1 MSGSENATS
10 DADFH
15 DAVESLEQL
24 GLTTYEAKV
33 FITLQRLR
41 TGTAREVNDATSV
54 PRSQVYA
61 TAESLESQ
69 GLIEIQQ
76 SNPITYKPV
85 DITEARELLTERFER
100 EQNRAFSY
108 VEQAISEGTGIEE
121 REDIWTISGA
131 ARINNRA
138 VSLIETAND
147 RLILGTGDTRHF
159 PPEVCEALASADAR
173 GVSVSVL
180 SDDGGVNEIARDLG
194 VATEPARGYR
204 PSDDQTGRI
213 LLGDDDIILLSVS
226 TYRSGEE
233 AGLWSANTEFA
244 TILMQVVEAG
254 LYEGF

>member
-1 MSGSENATS
+1 MA
-10 DADFH
+10 
-15 DAVESLEQL
+15 EQL

-41 TGTAREVNDATSV
+41 TGTAREVNEATSV

-69 GLIEIQQ
+69 GLIEIQE

-85 DITEARELLTERFER
+85 AIEEARELLTRRFER

-138 VSLIETAND
+138 VTLIEGTTD
-147 RLILGTGDTRHF
+147 RLVFGTGDPRHF
-159 PPEVCEALASADAR
+159 PPGVCEALASADAR
-173 GVSVSVL
+173 GVDVTVL
-180 SDDGGVNEIARDLG
+180 SDDPSVTEIVGDIDIEA
-194 VATEPARGYR
+194 EPPRGYR
-204 PSDDQTGRI
+204 PSDAQTGRF
-213 LLGDDDIILLSVS
+213 LLGDDDVILLSVAAH
-226 TYRSGEE
+226 RSGEE
-233 AGLWSANTEFA
+233 AGLWSSNTEFA

-254 LYEGF
+254 LFEGL